1 MIQQLPRRKQQI
13 SSRIVAL
20 VVVISFVVTARS
32 QTAVY
37 TLQQIR
43 GKLEKVN
50 DYEAWGKM
58 TTNVAFIKAP
68 AADVRVYY
76 KKPNM
81 VRITNPAGISFIP
94 KGSVNI
100 SLSNVFANLDSYDII
115 DAGYDS
121 AGLRI
126 IKLLPRN
133 DTADIVLSSLYINER
148 SMLIE
153 RSKMTTRENGT
164 YELKMSYGRYSQ
176 YGLPDKIVFSFSTK
190 DYKLPKGITLEYD
203 DGSEKSSESLKN
215 KKGIVEITYSGYKI
229 NGGVDDKIF
238 QR

>member
-1 MIQQLPRRKQQI
+1 MIQKVPRRKQQI
-13 SSRIVAL
+13 SARTAAL
-20 VVVISFVVTARS
+20 LVFLSFAVTGRS
-32 QTAVY
+32 QSAAHI
-37 TLQQIR
+37 LQQIR
-43 GKLEKVN
+43 NKLEKVN

-68 AADVRVYY
+68 AADVKVYY
-76 KKPNM
+76 KKPNRL
-81 VRITNPAGISFIP
+81 RITNPAGISFIP

-100 SLSNVFANLDSYDII
+100 SLSNVFANLDTYEII
-115 DAGYDS
+115 DAGHDS

-126 IKLLPRN
+126 IKLLPRS
-133 DTADIVLSSLYINER
+133 DTADIVLSSLYVNER

-153 RSKMTTRENGT
+153 KSKMTSRENGT
-164 YELKMSYGRYSQ
+164 YELTMSYGRYSE

-203 DGSEKSSESLKN
+203 DGSEKSNESLKN
-215 KKGIVEITYSGYKI
+215 KKGIVEITYSGYRI
-229 NGGVDDKIF
+229 NVGVDDKVF